1 MDLKV
6 TFESADLRL
15 SSSLFS
21 FAWNSFLNGK
31 IFLVQFPSLEKRVS
45 RISNTKKRAA
55 SDTEIDGVL
64 RINNFWEKKGLVQKK
79 QKEMKDNSL
88 KNS

>member
-1 MDLKV
+1 MKV
-6 TFESADLRL
+6 LILGLVARFFLL
-15 SSSLFS
+15 LGIHFS
-21 FAWNSFLNGK
+21 MEK
-31 IFLVQFPSLEKRVS
+31 IFLVQFPSLENRVS

-55 SDTEIDGVL
+55 SDTEIDGVF

-79 QKEMKDNSL
+79 QTEMKDNSL